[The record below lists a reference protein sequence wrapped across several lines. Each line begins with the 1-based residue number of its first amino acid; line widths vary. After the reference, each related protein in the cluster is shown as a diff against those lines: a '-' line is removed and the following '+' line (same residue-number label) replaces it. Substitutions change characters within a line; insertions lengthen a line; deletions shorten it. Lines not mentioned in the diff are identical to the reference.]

1 MSIAGYPL
9 ALAAAHA
16 LRNGASAASPEGA
29 ALDARLEHLSAQGAG
44 VEAAAV
50 AAVGD
55 ALAGRHAEAAARVH
69 AALRA
74 APSGSDGWMLP
85 VDPFLNVGAH
95 PIEWAPVLARLRD
108 RSA

>member
-1 MSIAGYPL
+1 M
-9 ALAAAHA
+9 
-16 LRNGASAASPEGA
+16 RDGATVASPEDA
-29 ALDARLEHLSAQGAG
+29 ALDARLEQLSAQGAG

-50 AAVGD
+50 AAVGEVG
-55 ALAGRHAEAAARVH
+55 AGRHTEAAARVH

-95 PIEWAPVLARLRD
+95 PIEWAPVLALLRD

>member
-16 LRNGASAASPEGA
+16 LRDGASAASPEGA
-29 ALDARLEHLSAQGAG
+29 ALDARLEHLCALGAG

-50 AAVGD
+50 AAVGE
-55 ALAGRHAEAAARVH
+55 ALAGRHAAAAARVH

-85 VDPFLNVGAH
+85 VDPFLNVAAH
-95 PIEWAPVLARLRD
+95 PIEWAPVLALLRD